1 MAERKNGQRV
11 LILGAAGRDFHDFN
25 TCFRGN
31 PDYTVVAF
39 TATQIPNIAGRVYP
53 AEMAG
58 DGYPEGIRILPERD
72 LESII
77 ERENIDTCVFS
88 YSDISHEYVMHLASR
103 SLAAGASFKLLGP
116 KHTMLDTRR
125 PVISVCAVRT
135 GAGKSQTTRYVVQ
148 RLREFGRRP
157 VVVRHP
163 MPYGDLKKQRVQRF
177 ETIND
182 LEVHDV
188 TIEER
193 EEYEPHLVKGTI
205 VFAGVD
211 YEEILRSAEED
222 GDVVLWD
229 GGNNDLPFF
238 RPNLHI
244 VVADPHRPGHELTY
258 HPGEANLRMA
268 DVIIIN
274 KSNSATPEGFET
286 VRRNIVAANPD
297 ARVLRGRSPLTVDH
311 PELLK
316 GKRVLAVEDGPS
328 LTHGELRLGA
338 ASLAAQEHGAKE
350 LVDPR
355 PFAVGSL
362 VQTFEKYTSTGP
374 VLPAMGYGAEQ
385 IEELAETIERS
396 DADVIAVGTPVDLT
410 RVIGHIDR
418 PIVRVTYELV
428 LDEPEALD
436 EEIRAALG

>member
-1 MAERKNGQRV
+1 M
-11 LILGAAGRDFHDFN
+11 ILGAAGRDFHDFN
-25 TCFRGN
+25 TYFRGN
-31 PDYTVVAF
+31 RDYTVVAF
-39 TATQIPNIAGRVYP
+39 TATQIPNIENRTYP
-53 AEMAG
+53 AQIAG
-58 DGYPEGIRILPERD
+58 EGYPQGIRILPEED

-77 ERENIDTCVFS
+77 ERERIDTCVFS
-88 YSDISHEYVMHLASR
+88 YSDVSHEYVMHLASR
-103 SLAAGASFKLLGP
+103 SLAAGANFKLLGP
-116 KHTMLDTRR
+116 GHTMIDSRR
-125 PVISVCAVRT
+125 PVIAVCAVRT
-135 GAGKSQTTRYVVQ
+135 GSGKSQTTRYVVQ
-148 RLREFGRRP
+148 RLREFGRTP

-163 MPYGDLKKQRVQRF
+163 MPYGDLTRQRVQRF
-177 ETIND
+177 EKLED
-182 LEVHDV
+182 LEEQQV

-211 YEEILRSAEED
+211 YEEILRRAEED

-268 DVIIIN
+268 DVVIIN

-286 VRRNIVAANPD
+286 VRQNVATVNPD
-297 ARVLRGRSPLTVDH
+297 ARVLRGRSPLTVDR

-328 LTHGELRLGA
+328 LTHGDLRLGA

-355 PFAVGSL
+355 PFAVGSI
-362 VQTFEKYTSTGP
+362 VETFQKYSGTGP
-374 VLPAMGYGAEQ
+374 VLPAMGYGGDQ
-385 IEELAETIERS
+385 VQELAETIRRS
-396 DADVIAVGTPVDLT
+396 DADVIAVGTPVDLG
-410 RVIGHIDR
+410 RVIGDIDR
-418 PIVRVTYELV
+418 PVVRVTYELT

-436 EEIRAALG
+436 AAIRDALDQD